1 MLSSTLV
8 ASAFD
13 RAEIELLSWG
23 SGGGVVLVEGGATD
37 ASTYHRLAERLN
49 AGGVYV
55 NGGFQINS
63 HTPFGG
69 VGISGF
75 GKEGGKAGIDEFL
88 HYKTVTI
95 GVGAP
100 IFPK

>member
-1 MLSSTLV
+1 VAILKFHTEEEAIAIANNSEYGLSAYIQTNDV
-8 ASAFD
+8 Q
-13 RAEIELLSWG
+13 R
-23 SGGGVVLVEGGATD
+23 V
-37 ASTYHRLAERLN
+37 HRIAERLH

-100 IFPK
+100 IFGG